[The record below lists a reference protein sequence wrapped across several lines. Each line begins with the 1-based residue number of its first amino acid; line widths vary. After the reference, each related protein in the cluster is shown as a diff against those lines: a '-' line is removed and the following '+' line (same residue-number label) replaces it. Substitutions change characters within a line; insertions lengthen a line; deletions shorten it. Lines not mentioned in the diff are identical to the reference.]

1 MEIQS
6 AFNAGLQGFQRASN
20 GITEATTNINRQTSA
35 NREQVAAAEED
46 VRQAQAPE
54 QTRPSQAQAPSV
66 EQSLVQL
73 NSESRNAEAN
83 VRSIQAAD
91 EALGTIIDV
100 RV

>member
-6 AFNAGLQGFQRASN
+6 AFNAGLQGFQRASA
-20 GITEATTNINRQTSA
+20 GVTEATLDINRQTSSNQQQA
-35 NREQVAAAEED
+35 SDTEL
-46 VRQAQAPE
+46 RQAQAPE
-54 QTRPSQAQAPSV
+54 QVQPSQRQVPSV

-73 NSESRNAEAN
+73 TSESRNAEAN

>member
-6 AFNAGLQGFQRASN
+6 AFNAGLQGFQRASA
-20 GITEATTNINRQTSA
+20 GITEATVNINRQTNA
-35 NREQVAAAEED
+35 NREQVAAAETD
-46 VRQAQAPE
+46 VRQAEATE
-54 QTRPSQAQAPSV
+54 QNRQVQSQTPSV

-73 NSESRNAEAN
+73 SGEARNAEAN
-83 VRSIQAAD
+83 VRTIQAAD

>member
-6 AFNAGLQGFQRASN
+6 AYNAGVQGFQRASA
-20 GITEATTNINRQTSA
+20 GVTEATVNINRQTGA
-35 NREQVAAAEED
+35 NREQIAAAEPE
-46 VRQAQAPE
+46 VRQAEAPE
-54 QTRPSQAQAPSV
+54 QTRPSQRQVPSV

-73 NSESRNAEAN
+73 TAESRNAEAN

-91 EALGTIIDV
+91 EVLGTIIDV

>member
-6 AFNAGLQGFQRASN
+6 AFNAGLQGFQRAAA
-20 GITEATTNINRQTSA
+20 GVTEATVDINRQTRA
-35 NREQVAAAEED
+35 NPEQVTAAETD
-46 VRQAQAPE
+46 VRQAEAPE
-54 QTRPSQAQAPSV
+54 RNRATQSQAPSV

-73 NSESRNAEAN
+73 TNESRNAEAN

-91 EALGTIIDV
+91 QALGTIIDV

>member
-6 AFNAGLQGFQRASN
+6 AFNAGLQGFQRASA
-20 GITEATTNINRQTSA
+20 GISEATTDINRQTSA
-35 NREQVAAAEED
+35 NREQVAAAETD
-46 VRQAQAPE
+46 VRQAEAPE
-54 QTRPSQAQAPSV
+54 QSRATQPQAPSV

-73 NSESRNAEAN
+73 TNESRNAEAN

-91 EALGTIIDV
+91 QALGTIIDV

>member
-6 AFNAGLQGFQRASN
+6 AFNAGLQGFQRASA
-20 GITEATTNINRQTSA
+20 GVTEATVNINRQTTA
-35 NREQVAAAEED
+35 NRDQVAAAETD
-46 VRQAQAPE
+46 VRQADAPE
-54 QTRPSQAQAPSV
+54 QNRPTQSQPPSV

-73 NSESRNAEAN
+73 TNESRTAEAN

>member
-20 GITEATTNINRQTSA
+20 GVAEATVDINRQTLAS
-35 NREQVAAAEED
+35 REQVDAAETD
-46 VRQAQAPE
+46 VRQAESPDRNRAVQP
-54 QTRPSQAQAPSV
+54 QAPSV

-73 NSESRNAEAN
+73 TNESRNAEAN

-91 EALGTIIDV
+91 ETLGTIIDV

>member
-6 AFNAGLQGFQRASN
+6 AFNAGLQGFQRASS
-20 GITEATTNINRQTSA
+20 GVTEATVNINRQTSA
-35 NREQVAAAEED
+35 NREQVAAAENE
-46 VRQAQAPE
+46 VRQAEAPE
-54 QTRPSQAQAPSV
+54 QARSSQSQVPSLA
-66 EQSLVQL
+66 ESLTQL
-73 NSESRNAEAN
+73 NTESRNAQAN

>member
-6 AFNAGLQGFQRASN
+6 AFNAGLQGFQRASA
-20 GITEATTNINRQTSA
+20 GVTEATVNINRQTSA
-35 NREQVAAAEED
+35 TREQLSIAGTVVPQADAAEPSLSS
-46 VRQAQAPE
+46 Q
-54 QTRPSQAQAPSV
+54 RPAPSV

-73 NSESRNAEAN
+73 TSESRNAEAN

-91 EALGTIIDV
+91 DALGTIIDV

>member
-6 AFNAGLQGFQRASN
+6 AFNAGVQGFQRASA
-20 GITEATTNINRQTSA
+20 GVTEATVDINRQTSA
-35 NREQVAAAEED
+35 NREQVAAAETD
-46 VRQAQAPE
+46 VRQAEAPE
-54 QTRPSQAQAPSV
+54 QNRPTQPQAPSV

-73 NSESRNAEAN
+73 TNESRNAEAN

-91 EALGTIIDV
+91 DALGTIIDV